1 MGEARGWAG
10 SPEMVEEALGWHS
23 VSKNRTHPGLTVV
36 RRPLSTLKKP
46 RLYQYIIR
54 SGC

>member
-23 VSKNRTHPGLTVV
+23 VSKIVPTQDSP
-36 RRPLSTLKKP
+36 S
-46 RLYQYIIR
+46 
-54 SGC
+54 